1 MVPCRRKMWGVVVVT
16 LSVEVARAWRLGGVG
31 VARCGGVA
39 RRLSAISKE
48 AEAYL
53 AEARKLRAEAARLE
67 AELAAMRAREIDRVF
82 EWAEPVDGKVTAAGL
97 QRALTRHFVEEN
109 WNERDAARAAGVLE
123 SVERLERFASTRS
136 SDGLLRRHD
145 LDTPSAM
152 RLELERLRRL
162 EHRPRRREAAARRDD
177 EPRER
182 AILAFERQANRTGAV
197 ARLGAVACY
206 VLPTLEGAAWTASCF
221 DGVPLI
227 SAVFDSLAAAYRAVS
242 PLGPLA
248 GLVVVVN
255 LALAVSTPRL
265 VRFAANHAVVLDL
278 LAALGSRPGRSPAE
292 LYASVAPDHGA
303 SIGMHMRHSLDH
315 CARVADA
322 LGSSETPTL
331 RYDTRDRGTT
341 VETDPALAVAR
352 VRAIRDSVV
361 GAIAAD
367 ATIVERRVVAEFALS
382 ATESLHEMPS
392 TVERELAFVA
402 HHAYHHLALIRLIA
416 LSHLD
421 IPESDLP
428 PKLGRA
434 PSTLI
439 FDAANAQ

>member
-1 MVPCRRKMWGVVVVT
+1 VVT

-278 LAALGSRPGRSPAE
+278 LAALGLPRCSGR
-292 LYASVAPDHGA
+292 LF
-303 SIGMHMRHSLDH
+303 
-315 CARVADA
+315 
-322 LGSSETPTL
+322 
-331 RYDTRDRGTT
+331 
-341 VETDPALAVAR
+341 PALFHASLLLSVLAALAGKTAKYLPLTGYLGHR
-352 VRAIRDSVV
+352 LTASWDTQIRAI
-361 GAIAAD
+361 IAAN
-367 ATIVERRVVAEFALS
+367 R
-382 ATESLHEMPS
+382 HHY
-392 TVERELAFVA
+392 LAAQQDPDNSPDNKA
-402 HHAYHHLALIRLIA
+402 HT
-416 LSHLD
+416 
-421 IPESDLP
+421 
-428 PKLGRA
+428 G
-434 PSTLI
+434 
-439 FDAANAQ
+439 